1 MYIYVCL
8 YIYVYDIYI
17 SAWDGTVFFYDFR
30 LPFPINL
37 FIFCRIPT
45 DGNRQST
52 IGNLQLAISD
62 RVYIWSAQKK
72 LSKEVAIWAAA
83 ASIFANCW
91 LVYLQ
96 DTLPLTPPAL
106 LFASILYLFFFFLL
120 LSYPL
125 LLLVRTLGR
134 QFVNANAADRLRSRT
149 VANWFSIQ
157 FMWHSHSYLD
167 TWTYVHICMYK
178 CTYMYSLINKLWSVC
193 KKRKF
198 PFFTK
203 IFQLLN

>member
-30 LPFPINL
+30 LAFPINL

-106 LFASILYLFFFFLL
+106 LFASILYLFFFFCCCLTRYYCWFARSAGNLSTRTPLTGYAAALL
-120 LSYPL
+120 PIDF
-125 LLLVRTLGR
+125 
-134 QFVNANAADRLRSRT
+134 QFNLCGTAIA
-149 VANWFSIQ
+149 I
-157 FMWHSHSYLD
+157 
-167 TWTYVHICMYK
+167 
-178 CTYMYSLINKLWSVC
+178 
-193 KKRKF
+193 
-198 PFFTK
+198 
-203 IFQLLN
+203 

>member
-1 MYIYVCL
+1 MYAYTYMYMIFIYRPGMGLFSFMIFAWHFPLICL
-8 YIYVYDIYI
+8 F
-17 SAWDGTVFFYDFR
+17 SAA
-30 LPFPINL
+30 FP
-37 FIFCRIPT
+37 PT
-45 DGNRQST
+45 AIGNRPSAICNWQS
-52 IGNLQLAISD
+52 AIEFI
-62 RVYIWSAQKK
+62 YGQHKK
-72 LSKEVAIWAAA
+72 LSKEAAIWAAV

-106 LFASILYLFFFFLL
+106 LFASILYLFFFLLL

>member
-17 SAWDGTVFFYDFR
+17 SAWDRTVFFYDFR
-30 LPFPINL
+30 LAFPINL

-106 LFASILYLFFFFLL
+106 LFASILYLFFFFVVVLPAIIAG
-120 LSYPL
+120 SHA
-125 LLLVRTLGR
+125 R
-134 QFVNANAADRLRSRT
+134 QAICQRERRWQVTQPHCCQLIFNSIY
-149 VANWFSIQ
+149 VAQ
-157 FMWHSHSYLD
+157 
-167 TWTYVHICMYK
+167 
-178 CTYMYSLINKLWSVC
+178 
-193 KKRKF
+193 
-198 PFFTK
+198 P
-203 IFQLLN
+203 